1 MATANN
7 KKGASTKRASSA
19 STSKNNT
26 ISTEERQQVLKLS
39 SEALQLLFLAF
50 SVLLLL
56 GNFSLTGGFGRVVN
70 GFLFGLFGTMEYFF
84 PVLLFLGVSFYLANK
99 GNARAMVRL
108 AGIIILFFDLG
119 IFFQLIFHNKYKS
132 GVYSSL
138 YGFGR
143 DTHTGGGLIC
153 GGLYTGL
160 SAIVG
165 NVGTVIIFLALAIIS
180 IVLISGKSFI
190 GGVKNSSKKV
200 YANTV
205 KAGNEYREKRRIR
218 REERELERERER
230 ELMLERER
238 ELKSVDLNK
247 GDMVLPHFDPAPEQ
261 AEPVAEVQLPG
272 SNIAPGPVRASEA
285 VSTPQAVN
293 TPQTVISPETV
304 VTPAAVIVPEPVEAP
319 VNTSSL
325 QFTNIKRREAPVEKD
340 IYADEV
346 IDEGRLIDRDIR
358 KKQKYDEEHRIVLS
372 DTEYNPYRGA
382 ARIGEE
388 ERPAPVHAGN
398 DILIE
403 TGFKQNEAEDE
414 FISPEMAAASDLAIE
429 VTEMMADER
438 ASEQEELFSSELEN
452 RAAEEPVIIASNFE
466 IVSEDEDVGAD
477 EHKIISFE
485 SRRRI
490 APSEDTEEDEETG
503 ADTDIGSIE
512 DMRPGTEEAG
522 KEPEECEEPVE
533 PESFEEPEL
542 REELEE
548 RPAVKPMIAVAE
560 DAPEPVKEAQ
570 APPKPVE
577 YKFPPVELLNEGS
590 KETVDSRVELAETA
604 EKLKSTLA
612 SFGINVEVT
621 NISRGPAVT
630 RYEIKIEQ
638 GVKVSR
644 ILSLSDDLKL
654 NLAATDIR
662 IEAPIPGKAAVGIE
676 IPNKKTSTVMLRDI
690 IDSEEFQNEKSRIG
704 FVVGKDIA
712 GQNVVANIDDM
723 PHLLIAGA
731 TGSGK
736 SVCVN
741 TIIMS
746 VLYKAR
752 PDEVKLVLIDPKR
765 VELSMYNGLPH
776 LMAPVVTD
784 PGKAAGALHWGV
796 TEMTRRFDLFEKM
809 RVRDLKSYNAQVKK
823 LHEEPHEPEYN
834 EKGEEIPLP
843 SPLPQVIIIV
853 DEMADLMMVAKA
865 EVETYIC
872 RLAQLARA
880 AGIHLII
887 ATQRPSVDVIT
898 GLIKANMPSRIA
910 FMVSSGTDSRTIL
923 DANGAEKLLGKGDM
937 LFAPRNYPRPE
948 RIQAPFVSDGEV
960 QAVVDYIINENG
972 VDSANKE
979 DISEE
984 IEAHAASSGSE
995 ENGSAQ
1001 SGAQA
1006 APGDERDDYFWEAGH
1021 FIIEKQKASIG
1032 ILQRQFRIGFNR
1044 AARIM
1049 DQLADAGVV
1058 SHEDG
1063 TKARQIL
1070 MDVQQFE
1077 ELE

>member
-7 KKGASTKRASSA
+7 KKGASTKRTSSA

-84 PVLLFLGVSFYLANK
+84 PILLFLGVSFYLANK

-160 SAIVG
+160 SAVVG

-205 KAGNEYREKRRIR
+205 KAGNEYREKKRIR
-218 REERELERERER
+218 REERELERARER

-272 SNIAPGPVRASEA
+272 SNIAPGPVRTPEA
-285 VSTPQAVN
+285 VSTPQAIS

-304 VTPAAVIVPEPVEAP
+304 VTPAAVITPEPVEVP

-325 QFTNIKRREAPVEKD
+325 QFTNIKRREAPAEKD

-388 ERPAPVHAGN
+388 ERPAPVHAVN

-429 VTEMMADER
+429 VAEMMADER
-438 ASEQEELFSSELEN
+438 ASEQEEPFSNESEN

-490 APSEDTEEDEETG
+490 APSEDTEEDEE
-503 ADTDIGSIE
+503 
-512 DMRPGTEEAG
+512 P
-522 KEPEECEEPVE
+522 
-533 PESFEEPEL
+533 
-542 REELEE
+542 EE
-548 RPAVKPMIAVAE
+548 RPAVKPVIAGSE

-662 IEAPIPGKAAVGIE
+662 IEAPIPGKAA
-676 IPNKKTSTVMLRDI
+676 
-690 IDSEEFQNEKSRIG
+690 IG
-704 FVVGKDIA
+704 
-712 GQNVVANIDDM
+712 
-723 PHLLIAGA
+723 
-731 TGSGK
+731 
-736 SVCVN
+736 
-741 TIIMS
+741 
-746 VLYKAR
+746 
-752 PDEVKLVLIDPKR
+752 
-765 VELSMYNGLPH
+765 
-776 LMAPVVTD
+776 
-784 PGKAAGALHWGV
+784 
-796 TEMTRRFDLFEKM
+796 
-809 RVRDLKSYNAQVKK
+809 
-823 LHEEPHEPEYN
+823 
-834 EKGEEIPLP
+834 
-843 SPLPQVIIIV
+843 
-853 DEMADLMMVAKA
+853 
-865 EVETYIC
+865 
-872 RLAQLARA
+872 
-880 AGIHLII
+880 
-887 ATQRPSVDVIT
+887 
-898 GLIKANMPSRIA
+898 
-910 FMVSSGTDSRTIL
+910 
-923 DANGAEKLLGKGDM
+923 
-937 LFAPRNYPRPE
+937 
-948 RIQAPFVSDGEV
+948 
-960 QAVVDYIINENG
+960 
-972 VDSANKE
+972 
-979 DISEE
+979 
-984 IEAHAASSGSE
+984 
-995 ENGSAQ
+995 
-1001 SGAQA
+1001 
-1006 APGDERDDYFWEAGH
+1006 
-1021 FIIEKQKASIG
+1021 
-1032 ILQRQFRIGFNR
+1032 
-1044 AARIM
+1044 
-1049 DQLADAGVV
+1049 
-1058 SHEDG
+1058 
-1063 TKARQIL
+1063 
-1070 MDVQQFE
+1070 
-1077 ELE
+1077 